1 MSSTGIIVLIV
12 VIVVVVALI
21 AVAWSLSR
29 RAALRKNLIAILI
42 YAVAIPIAYYRT
54 GISLGLTFLV
64 ALIYAVPSLWV
75 ERCAD
80 ILEGKD
86 EHRAEQG
93 TLHEPYTGPSA
104 GHE

>member
-1 MSSTGIIVLIV
+1 
-12 VIVVVVALI
+12 
-21 AVAWSLSR
+21 
-29 RAALRKNLIAILI
+29 
-42 YAVAIPIAYYRT
+42 
-54 GISLGLTFLV
+54 
-64 ALIYAVPSLWV
+64 V